1 LAIAPIAVNVDV
13 GIAEALRLVSEIM
26 SRRDQRKQQVV
37 KDVLDDVEAAVTV
50 VQHLDKLFT
59 DILSEFAS
67 RRVSEDK
74 TLLAGLVD
82 ETRKFL
88 FGRELLPIL
97 DSRRR
102 AIRDAGG
109 DTRKE
114 AGKLRGLQDVLGR
127 VADALD
133 AYRANLDQ
141 AMGGASAPGR
151 LAVVYELAASRVNGA
166 DVSAAHIRE
175 KAENTLREHDFELSE
190 RIYALRGELAQAARG
205 N

>member
-1 LAIAPIAVNVDV
+1 MAVAPIAVNVDV

-109 DTRKE
+109 DTLGG
-114 AGKLRGLQDVLGR
+114 GKTPRPQHVLGR

-133 AYRANLDQ
+133 AYRAHLDQ

-151 LAVVYELAASRVNGA
+151 LAVVYELATSRVDGA

>member
-1 LAIAPIAVNVDV
+1 LATAPIAVNVDL
-13 GIAEALRLVSEIM
+13 GIAEALSLVGQII
-26 SRRDQRKQQVV
+26 SRRGQRRRQVV

-50 VQHLDKLFT
+50 MHRLDKLFT

-67 RRVSEDK
+67 RRVTKDK
-74 TLLAGLVD
+74 ALLADLVD

-97 DSRRR
+97 NGRRE
-102 AIRDAGG
+102 AIRHAAG

-114 AGKLRGLQDVLGR
+114 VGKLRGLQQVLVR

-141 AMGGASAPGR
+141 AMGDATAPGPLGDVYN
-151 LAVVYELAASRVNGA
+151 LAKDRVNGA
-166 DVSAAHIRE
+166 EVSARQIRE
-175 KAENTLREHDFELSE
+175 EAEKTLREHDFSLSE
-190 RIYALRGELAQAARG
+190 RIDAVSAELEQAARG
-205 N
+205 R